1 MNSPSIESLTS
12 FFIELFKD
20 VNDPYQIKLKK
31 EELLT
36 LKLGLNINKVHI
48 KQSKIHGNGLF
59 SSVNIKK
66 GEIITL
72 YPCDVLAYYPDKDR
86 EKDHYVS
93 YIYSEILNEN
103 NELKTKFE
111 QNRKYYKGYQ
121 LSVNDEYS
129 IIGLPEYDNDPT
141 YMGHICNDGAR
152 GHKPEDKL
160 IYDKISILKSNACFR
175 NICDCMMA
183 VVALRDITINEEIL
197 VTYGHGYWLTH

>member
-20 VNDPYQIKLKK
+20 VKDPYQIKLKK

-48 KQSKIHGNGLF
+48 KKSKIHGNGLF

-103 NELKTKFE
+103 NELKNKFK
-111 QNRKYYKGYQ
+111 QNRQYYKGYQ

-175 NICDCMMA
+175 NIYDCMMA
-183 VVALRDITINEEIL
+183 VIALKDININEEIL

>member
-12 FFIELFKD
+12 FFTQLFED
-20 VNDPYQIKLKK
+20 VKDPYQIKLKK

-66 GEIITL
+66 GDIITL
-72 YPCDVLAYYPDKDR
+72 YPCDILAYYPDKDR

-152 GHKPEDKL
+152 GHTLEDKK

-175 NICDCMMA
+175 NINDCMMA
-183 VVALRDITINEEIL
+183 VVALRNISINEEIL

>member
-72 YPCDVLAYYPDKDR
+72 YPCDILAYYPDKDR

>member
-20 VNDPYQIKLKK
+20 VKDPYQIKLKK

-72 YPCDVLAYYPDKDR
+72 YPCDVLVYYPDKDR

-103 NELKTKFE
+103 NELKNKFE
-111 QNRKYYKGYQ
+111 QNRQYYKGYQ

-129 IIGLPEYDNDPT
+129 IIGLPEYNNDPT

-175 NICDCMMA
+175 NICDCMMS
-183 VVALRDITINEEIL
+183 VVALRDISINEEIL

>member
-1 MNSPSIESLTS
+1 M
-12 FFIELFKD
+12 
-20 VNDPYQIKLKK
+20 VY
-31 EELLT
+31 
-36 LKLGLNINKVHI
+36 
-48 KQSKIHGNGLF
+48 F

-72 YPCDVLAYYPDKDR
+72 YPCDVLVYYPDKNR
-86 EKDHYVS
+86 EKDQYVS

-103 NELKTKFE
+103 NELKNKFE
-111 QNRKYYKGYQ
+111 QNRQYYKGYQ
-121 LSVNDEYS
+121 LSLNDEYS
-129 IIGLPEYDNDPT
+129 IIGLPEYNNDPT

-152 GHKPEDKL
+152 GHTPEDKK

-183 VVALRDITINEEIL
+183 IVALTDICINEEIL

>member
-1 MNSPSIESLTS
+1 MNSPTIESLTL
-12 FFIELFKD
+12 FFTQLFQD
-20 VNDPYQIKLKK
+20 VQDPYQIKLKK

-48 KQSKIHGNGLF
+48 NQSKIHGNGLF
-59 SSVNIKK
+59 SSINIKK

-72 YPCDVLAYYPDKDR
+72 YPCDVLAYYPDKNR

-103 NELKTKFE
+103 NELKHKFE
-111 QNRKYYKGYQ
+111 ENRKYYKGYQ
-121 LSVNDEYS
+121 LSVNDDYS
-129 IIGLPEYDNDPT
+129 IIGLPEYNNDPT

-152 GHKPEDKL
+152 GHSLEDKK
-160 IYDKISILKSNACFR
+160 IYDKISILKANACFR

-183 VVALRDITINEEIL
+183 VVALRDININEEIL